1 MEDILS
7 KQSANVYFA
16 ATVQLKPVPTEIL
29 TMAIM
34 LIHAFVAS
42 KINNHNFCF
51 LNGLELPAVCYLQLT
66 LNKAVPDLSCSQ
78 KQEGIPL
85 SLSEALGP
93 NWFPM
98 QQLKM
103 TIVPPSF
110 MPKKW

>member
-51 LNGLELPAVCYLQLT
+51 LKWFGAASSVLPPT
-66 LNKAVPDLSCSQ
+66 DSR
-78 KQEGIPL
+78 
-85 SLSEALGP
+85 
-93 NWFPM
+93 
-98 QQLKM
+98 
-103 TIVPPSF
+103 
-110 MPKKW
+110 

>member
-51 LNGLELPAVCYLQLT
+51 LNGFVAASSMLPPT
-66 LNKAVPDLSCSQ
+66 DSK
-78 KQEGIPL
+78 
-85 SLSEALGP
+85 
-93 NWFPM
+93 
-98 QQLKM
+98 
-103 TIVPPSF
+103 
-110 MPKKW
+110 